1 MRISSS
7 RAALALL
14 ATAAVA
20 FAACS
25 SSGSS
30 PAPSSGTSAAP
41 STGTSA
47 APSGSAAG
55 KWKVGFVTDVG
66 QLEDHSFNEYSWKG
80 AQAGATAIGATSDVI
95 VTKQPSDYAP
105 NIQTFIDQKFNII
118 VTTGFALGDATT
130 KAAKAHPEI
139 KFIGVDQGICV
150 TETGD
155 PDPNFGCKGDA
166 GKLLPNYQGLVYNE
180 AQPGYLVGI
189 IAASISKTGV
199 IGAVGGINTIPAV
212 VKYIKGYQN
221 GALSVNP
228 QAKVLQVYVST
239 DITKAFNDP
248 ATGEAIAKQMLSQKA
263 DVIFQVAGLS
273 GQGALKAACDAK
285 VYGIGVDV
293 DQYISNPN
301 TKGCTVT
308 SAEKK
313 LSDTVTAA
321 IQRIGA
327 GTDKGGTILGDAS
340 STPPAIGIS
349 PYHDLASLIT
359 PDIQKKVDDAFAGMK
374 AGTVDVCKP
383 NDCTKP

>member
-1 MRISSS
+1 MRFSSS
-7 RAALALL
+7 RATLALL
-14 ATAAVA
+14 AAAAVA

-25 SSGSS
+25 GSGSS
-30 PAPSSGTSAAP
+30 PAPSGATSAAPSSVTSAAP
-41 STGTSA
+41 STAS
-47 APSGSAAG
+47 

-80 AQAGATAIGATSDVI
+80 AQAGAAAVGGTSDVI
-95 VTKQPSDYAP
+95 VTKQPSDYAT
-105 NIQTFIDQKFNII
+105 NIQTFIDNKFTVI

-139 KFIGVDQGICV
+139 KFIGVDQGVCID
-150 TETGD
+150 ETGA

-166 GKLLPNYQGLVYNE
+166 AKLLPNYQGLIYNE

-189 IAASISKTGV
+189 VAASISKSGV

-228 QAKVLQVYVST
+228 NAKILQVYVST

-248 ATGEAIAKQMLSQKA
+248 ATGEAIAKQMISQKA

-273 GQGALKAACDAK
+273 GQGALMAACDAK
-285 VYGIGVDV
+285 LYAIGVDV
-293 DQYISNPN
+293 DQYVSNPN
-301 TKGCTVT
+301 TKQCTVT

-313 LSDTVTAA
+313 LSDTVQAA
-321 IQRIGA
+321 IERIGA
-327 GTDKGGTILGDAS
+327 GSDKGGTILGDAS

-349 PYHDLASLIT
+349 PYHDLASMIT
-359 PDIQKKVDDAFAGMK
+359 PAIQAKVDAAFSGLK
-374 AGTVDVCKP
+374 DGSVDPCKP
-383 NDCTKP
+383 NACDKP

>member
-1 MRISSS
+1 
-7 RAALALL
+7 
-14 ATAAVA
+14 
-20 FAACS
+20 
-25 SSGSS
+25 
-30 PAPSSGTSAAP
+30 
-41 STGTSA
+41 
-47 APSGSAAG
+47 
-55 KWKVGFVTDVG
+55 
-66 QLEDHSFNEYSWKG
+66 
-80 AQAGATAIGATSDVI
+80 
-95 VTKQPSDYAP
+95 
-105 NIQTFIDQKFNII
+105 
-118 VTTGFALGDATT
+118 
-130 KAAKAHPEI
+130 
-139 KFIGVDQGICV
+139 
-150 TETGD
+150 
-155 PDPNFGCKGDA
+155 
-166 GKLLPNYQGLVYNE
+166 
-180 AQPGYLVGI
+180 
-189 IAASISKTGV
+189 
-199 IGAVGGINTIPAV
+199 
-212 VKYIKGYQN
+212 
-221 GALSVNP
+221 
-228 QAKVLQVYVST
+228 
-239 DITKAFNDP
+239 
-248 ATGEAIAKQMLSQKA
+248 MLSQKA